1 MSEFL
6 TDDEID
12 EMYEDAGVGGYA
24 EMQPAAMPVARAPMP
39 PAPAPHEPVYP
50 VYPLTGM
57 GQAPAAN
64 AGGNMFTKQV
74 GPLPVWGWGLI
85 AAGVG
90 VGGYFWWQNKGKSV
104 SANASAAPAGTP
116 ALGGGGEDDSKWSPS
131 RSRFGDQLKRYFS
144 RKGMGDRC
152 TVYTDADEAK
162 RKLKHVSPLI
172 TIKIEGKY
180 ESDKDLEKLCRRE
193 GLNPTAHEDGTIGLY
208 PIESKRGKEWEEY
221 IDALRDEG
229 QSV

>member
-1 MSEFL
+1 MSDFL
-6 TDDEID
+6 SDEEID
-12 EMYEDAGVGGYA
+12 EMYDDAGISGPQPVQYA
-24 EMQPAAMPVARAPMP
+24 PVPAPMQVPVHHAP
-39 PAPAPHEPVYP
+39 PAPVYP
-50 VYPLTGM
+50 VYPISGM
-57 GQAPAAN
+57 GQAPAA
-64 AGGNMFTKQV
+64 ADSGNLLTRQV

-90 VGGYFWWQNKGKSV
+90 VGGYFWWQNKGKAV
-104 SANASAAPAGTP
+104 SANAEGSSLAAPA
-116 ALGGGGEDDSKWSPS
+116 LGSGDDEKWSPS
-131 RSRFGDQLKRYFS
+131 RSKFGDQLKRYFT

-162 RKLKHVSPLI
+162 KKLKHVSPLI
-172 TIKIEGKY
+172 TIKIEGQYKV
-180 ESDKDLEKLCRRE
+180 DKDLEKLCRRE
-193 GLNPTAHEDGTIGLY
+193 GLNPTAHEDGSVGLY